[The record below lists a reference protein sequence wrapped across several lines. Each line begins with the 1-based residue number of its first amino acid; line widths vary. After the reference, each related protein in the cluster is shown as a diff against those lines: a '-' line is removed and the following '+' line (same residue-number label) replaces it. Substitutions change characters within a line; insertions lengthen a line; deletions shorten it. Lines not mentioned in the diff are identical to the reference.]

1 MMALSRR
8 RLMSIPS
15 KFLSVAALSLMLT
28 ACGSSPKLNT
38 EVSTSTTG
46 QQLIDLK
53 SALDQ
58 GVITQS
64 QYDRKKKE
72 ILNGS

>member
-8 RLMSIPS
+8 RLMSISS
-15 KFLSVAALSLMLT
+15 KCLTAIALSLMLT

-38 EVSTSTTG
+38 QVSTSTTG

-72 ILNGS
+72 ILSGA